1 MGCTT
6 ESVTALQK
14 FVKLCTHVE
23 PSPEDFLLSLG
34 VNMIVPPHVRRGML
48 SRDLNNDHIVRQMT
62 KPILLSYGE
71 LDSIVSLNMGKH
83 ISLLAK
89 QRSYLFTQA
98 LAIPLFWEASPRFNR
113 ELREFRNSL

>member
-1 MGCTT
+1 
-6 ESVTALQK
+6 
-14 FVKLCTHVE
+14 
-23 PSPEDFLLSLG
+23 
-34 VNMIVPPHVRRGML
+34 
-48 SRDLNNDHIVRQMT
+48 MT

-89 QRSYLFTQA
+89 HAKLSVY
-98 LAIPLFWEASPRFNR
+98 PGVGHSPFWEASPRFNR